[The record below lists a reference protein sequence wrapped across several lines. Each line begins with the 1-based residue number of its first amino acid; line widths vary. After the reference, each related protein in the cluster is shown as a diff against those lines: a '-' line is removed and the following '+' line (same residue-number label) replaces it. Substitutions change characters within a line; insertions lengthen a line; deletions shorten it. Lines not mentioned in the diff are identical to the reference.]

1 MDFAFSIDCAL
12 ELDRSDPLKHFR
24 EKFEIPKFNGKAC
37 YYFTGNSLGLQPK
50 SVASLVREELEA
62 WKELGVNGHSKTKN
76 PWVYYHKFTKNALA
90 SIVGA
95 KTEEVVS
102 MNSLTVNLHLMLV
115 SFYQPD
121 EKRTKILTETRAF
134 PSDQYA
140 LESHVRSR
148 GLDPEETII
157 EISPRSGEYYLR
169 TEDILNKIIEY
180 GDSLALIMFG
190 GVQYYTGQFFDLE
203 QITVQGHE
211 VGAMVGF
218 DLAHA
223 IGNLPMQLHDQ
234 QVDFAVWCGYKYLNS
249 GPGGVAGIF
258 VHEKHSNNSGEELPR
273 FAGWWGHNEDE
284 RFKMLKGFKPMPGA
298 DGWQVSNVNILS
310 TAAHLASLQ
319 LFEEAGIEPLR
330 EKSIKLTGFLEFL
343 LDQIENPFF
352 KIITPRN
359 PDERGCQLSLLFNQ
373 KGEDFFNYLSE
384 HGFVV
389 DWRKP
394 DVIRV
399 APAPL
404 FNTFEDV
411 FHLANKLKELHK
423 SL

>member
-1 MDFAFSIDCAL
+1 MDFSFSIDCAL
-12 ELDRSDPLKHFR
+12 ELDRSDPLAHLR
-24 EKFEIPKFNGKAC
+24 EKFEIPKFNGKDC

-50 SVASLVREELEA
+50 SVASFVREELDA
-62 WKELGVNGHSKTKN
+62 WKELGVKGHSKEQN
-76 PWVYYHKFTKNALA
+76 PWLYYHKFTKNALA

-115 SFYQPD
+115 SFYRPD
-121 EKRTKILTETRAF
+121 EKRTKILIETGAF
-134 PSDQYA
+134 TSDQYA
-140 LESHVRSR
+140 LESHVQFR
-148 GLDPEETII
+148 GLDPDETII
-157 EISPRSGEYYLR
+157 EISPRSGEHYLR
-169 TEDILNKIIEY
+169 REDILDKIIEH

-203 QITVQGHE
+203 QITRQGHE

-234 QVDFAVWCGYKYLNS
+234 QVDFAVWCSYKYLNS

-258 VHEKHSNNSGEELPR
+258 VHEKHSKSSEKELPR

-284 RFKMLKGFKPMPGA
+284 RFKMVKGFKPMPGV
-298 DGWQVSNVNILS
+298 DGWQISNVNILS

-319 LFEEAGIEPLR
+319 LFEEAGIRSLR
-330 EKSIKLTGFLEFL
+330 DKSIKLTGFMEFL

-352 KIITPRN
+352 EIITPRN
-359 PDERGCQLSLLFNQ
+359 PDHRGCQLSLLFRQ
-373 KGEDFFNYLSE
+373 KGEDFFKYLTE

-394 DVIRV
+394 NVIRI
-399 APAPL
+399 APVPL
-404 FNTFEDV
+404 YNTFEDV
-411 FHLANKLKELHK
+411 FHLANKLKELHTN
-423 SL
+423 L

>member
-1 MDFAFSIDCAL
+1 MDFSFSIDCAL

-24 EKFEIPKFNGKAC
+24 EKFEIPKFNEKDC
-37 YYFTGNSLGLQPK
+37 HYFTGNSLGLQPK

-62 WKELGVNGHSKTKN
+62 WKDLGVNGHSNAKN
-76 PWVYYHKFTKNALA
+76 PWVYYHKFPKNALA
-90 SIVGA
+90 SIIGA

-121 EKRTKILTETRAF
+121 EKRTKILTETGAF

-169 TEDILNKIIEY
+169 TVDILDKIIEY

-203 QITVQGHE
+203 QITVQGHK

-359 PDERGCQLSLLFNQ
+359 PDDRGCQLSLLFRK
-373 KGEDFFNYLSE
+373 KGEDFFKDLTE
-384 HGFVV
+384 HGFIV

-394 DVIRV
+394 DVIRI
-399 APAPL
+399 APVPL
-404 FNTFEDV
+404 YNTFEEV
-411 FHLANKLKELHK
+411 FHLANKVKELHNT
-423 SL
+423 L